1 MKNYILF
8 FALLLCATS
17 ATTVDDN
24 QYEGLQITLS
34 IYNNDVVGNE
44 TNPRTPVRTPVV
56 YQSEQTLY
64 FYSECE
70 NSVIEIKDEN
80 GLSVY
85 RATISDVPE
94 SLIIPED
101 LSGTYEIRIIR
112 GNITF
117 FGYIEL

>member
-24 QYEGLQITLS
+24 QYEGVQITLS

-44 TNPRTPVRTPVV
+44 TNPRSPVRTPVV

-70 NSVIEIKDEN
+70 NSVVKILNGDREIVHN
-80 GLSVY
+80 TVV
-85 RATISDVPE
+85 SDVAESLTLPE
-94 SLIIPED
+94 SF
-101 LSGTYEIRIIR
+101 SGTYEIRIIR

>member
-1 MKNYILF
+1 LTIKKGN
-8 FALLLCATS
+8 TS
-17 ATTVDDN
+17 GGTEA
-24 QYEGLQITLS
+24 
-34 IYNNDVVGNE
+34 
-44 TNPRTPVRTPVV
+44 PRTLVNPPIV
-56 YQSEQTLY
+56 YHNDYTLY
-64 FYSECE
+64 FCSECE

-85 RATISDVPE
+85 RATITDVPE

>member
-24 QYEGLQITLS
+24 QYEGVQITLS

-56 YQSEQTLY
+56 CQSEQTLY

-70 NSVIEIKDEN
+70 NSVVEIKDEN
-80 GLSVY
+80 GESVY
-85 RATISDVPE
+85 CTTIIDVPK
-94 SLIIPED
+94 SLIIPES
-101 LSGTYEIRIIR
+101 LSGTYEIYIIR

-117 FGYIEL
+117 SGHIEL